1 MLLSSVGSR
10 AGSGDGWEEKGM
22 HENRAEAT
30 GKEGS
35 LPLDPV
41 SSKSLK
47 VPNFDL
53 LWAKTCCACVG
64 RILRSQLFDPKFPG
78 TSQIAVT
85 IHLKDVPV
93 IGISVKETHIF
104 LLRDNAMQRL
114 HLRMGR
120 SACSFLLFLV
130 IVISRSL
137 LNELETE

>member
-41 SSKSLK
+41 SSESLK

-104 LLRDNAMQRL
+104 LATRQCNATLTLEDGKERMQLSTLPR
-114 HLRMGR
+114 HRH
-120 SACSFLLFLV
+120 FP
-130 IVISRSL
+130 
-137 LNELETE
+137 